1 VRRVDESRH
10 YRFCQNHFT
19 RLGEYVDFFTECASP
34 DRSVALDV
42 PNLPACYLD
51 APRWITER
59 GAMLAAVDAKTDDQ
73 ISVLVT
79 KPSRFGGFRQARH
92 SWLSEEILAVSPVF
106 DMVAA
111 DGALGLTRKPA
122 FAKPGAVAVPKSFAG
137 YPERLSLERLR
148 LSEAGYRREQFCAS
162 VLVPLPE
169 RFDRDTQS
177 LASLLVKVRRGTMTH
192 D

>member
-1 VRRVDESRH
+1 FSSTCLPEIPTQQTFAREAIRATAQTGWTFFDSIWNLDFAGGVRRVDESRH

-19 RLGEYVDFFTECASP
+19 RLGEYGDFFMECASP

-59 GAMLAAVDAKTDDQ
+59 GAMLAAVEAKTDDQ

-79 KPSRFGGFRQARH
+79 KPRRFRGVRQARH

-106 DMVAA
+106 DM
-111 DGALGLTRKPA
+111 
-122 FAKPGAVAVPKSFAG
+122 
-137 YPERLSLERLR
+137 
-148 LSEAGYRREQFCAS
+148 
-162 VLVPLPE
+162 
-169 RFDRDTQS
+169 
-177 LASLLVKVRRGTMTH
+177 
-192 D
+192 